1 MWATGAQS
9 NLGNQGDKEDP
20 ASVLWQPRGKG
31 AQEFIRQL
39 LSASFESCSQ
49 QDYFHGYQACPGL
62 RAVDASSQRKPS
74 GSHKSWTLGAERFG
88 SENDEQMGVGPN
100 STCYSQLYASGK
112 FLEDWS
118 PWCVKGL
125 WRQWGSDLLTTRL
138 GHPWLFLSTSLSCNL
153 MLWVLES
160 GNKVLFWL

>member
-62 RAVDASSQRKPS
+62 RAVDSSSQRKPS

-100 STCYSQLYASGK
+100 STCYSQLYVSGK

-125 WRQWGSDLLTTRL
+125 WRQWGSDLLTIRL

-153 MLWVLES
+153 ML
-160 GNKVLFWL
+160 